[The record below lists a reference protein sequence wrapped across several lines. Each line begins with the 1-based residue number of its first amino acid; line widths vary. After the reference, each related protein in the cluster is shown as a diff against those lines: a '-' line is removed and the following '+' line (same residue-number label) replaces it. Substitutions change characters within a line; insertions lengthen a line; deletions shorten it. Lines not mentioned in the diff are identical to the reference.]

1 MAHIPGH
8 SNSYGDLSRG
18 NFYDGPEIRMP
29 DFSDA
34 FSGIDEKYLQ
44 FAPTYDDYMEKYI
57 GAEYDLQG
65 QEYGLAG
72 EIYQMAED
80 RAVFETDER
89 DRQRASA
96 ADTLSLSLR
105 GMGQQMGS
113 TLASAQDSA
122 YNIFSQGEQVASG
135 GLGARTNLTTRAMSS
150 IEDSTQASLM
160 GQAMSGI
167 QAKSNY
173 EDALANLSGQAFSSA
188 QALEQA
194 GISYDAAGIGYERA
208 GIKRDQQ
215 MEQLVKDYE
224 DEMYDYLLMLGENF
238 DIWGTGPSTV
248 PNQPDILDRPEYDP
262 NDDGAGNNQGLGGF
276 NNTGMTYEELLELY
290 GGGNKTIPTGGGG
303 GGTTMPRTGP

>member
-1 MAHIPGH
+1 MAHTIGH
-8 SNSYGDLSRG
+8 IEL
-18 NFYDGPEIRMP
+18 P

-34 FSGIDEKYLQ
+34 LSGIDEKYLQ

-89 DRQRASA
+89 DRQRTSA

-135 GLGARTNLTTRAMSS
+135 GLGARSNLTTRAMSS

-160 GQAMSGI
+160 NQAMSGI

-173 EDALANLSGQAFSSA
+173 ENTLANLSGQAFSSA

-215 MEQLVKDYE
+215 MEGLVKDYE

-238 DIWGTGPSTV
+238 DIWGGGGS
-248 PNQPDILDRPEYDP
+248 NQPNYIPITERPEYDP
-262 NDDGAGNNQGLGGF
+262 NEDGIRDNNPPPGLGGF
-276 NNTGMTYEELLELY
+276 NNTGMTYEELLALY
-290 GGGNKTIPTGGGG
+290 GGVRDAPSS
-303 GGTTMPRTGP
+303 GGTTGIGGRTGP

>member
-1 MAHIPGH
+1 MAHTIGH
-8 SNSYGDLSRG
+8 IEL
-18 NFYDGPEIRMP
+18 P

-34 FSGIDEKYLQ
+34 LSGIDEKYLQ

-89 DRQRASA
+89 DRQRTSAS
-96 ADTLSLSLR
+96 DTLSLSLR

-122 YNIFSQGEQVASG
+122 YNIFSQGEQVTSG
-135 GLGARTNLTTRAMSS
+135 GLGTRSNLTTRAMSS

-160 GQAMSGI
+160 NQAMSGI

-173 EDALANLSGQAFSSA
+173 EDTLSNLSGQAFSSA

-215 MEQLVKDYE
+215 MEGLVKDYE

-238 DIWGTGPSTV
+238 DIWGGGGS
-248 PNQPDILDRPEYDP
+248 NQPNYIPITERPEYDP
-262 NDDGAGNNQGLGGF
+262 NDDGIRDNNPPPGLGGF
-276 NNTGMTYEELLELY
+276 NNTGMTYEELLALY
-290 GGGNKTIPTGGGG
+290 GGVKDAPSS
-303 GGTTMPRTGP
+303 GGTTGIGGRTGP

>member
-1 MAHIPGH
+1 MAHTIGH
-8 SNSYGDLSRG
+8 IEL
-18 NFYDGPEIRMP
+18 P

-34 FSGIDEKYLQ
+34 LSGIDEKYLQ

-89 DRQRASA
+89 DRQRTSA

-135 GLGARTNLTTRAMSS
+135 GLGARSNLTTRAMSS

-160 GQAMSGI
+160 NQAMSGI

-173 EDALANLSGQAFSSA
+173 ENTLANLSGQAFSSA

-215 MEQLVKDYE
+215 MEGLVKDYE

-238 DIWGTGPSTV
+238 YIWWGGGS
-248 PNQPDILDRPEYDP
+248 NQPNYIPITERPEYDP
-262 NDDGAGNNQGLGGF
+262 NDDGIRDNNPPPGLGGF
-276 NNTGMTYEELLELY
+276 NNTGMTYEELLALY
-290 GGGNKTIPTGGGG
+290 GGVRDEPSS
-303 GGTTMPRTGP
+303 GGTTGIGGRTGP

>member
-1 MAHIPGH
+1 MAHTIGH
-8 SNSYGDLSRG
+8 IEL
-18 NFYDGPEIRMP
+18 P

-34 FSGIDEKYLQ
+34 LSGIDEKYLQ

-89 DRQRASA
+89 DRQRTSA

-135 GLGARTNLTTRAMSS
+135 GLGARSNLTTRAMSS

-160 GQAMSGI
+160 NQAMSGI

-173 EDALANLSGQAFSSA
+173 EDTLANLSGQAFSSA

-215 MEQLVKDYE
+215 MEGLVKDYE

-238 DIWGTGPSTV
+238 DIWGGGGS
-248 PNQPDILDRPEYDP
+248 NQPNYIPITERPEYDP
-262 NDDGAGNNQGLGGF
+262 NDDGIRDNNPPPGLGGF
-276 NNTGMTYEELLELY
+276 NNTGMTYEELLALY
-290 GGGNKTIPTGGGG
+290 GGRTTTPSG
-303 GGTTMPRTGP
+303 GGTTGIGVRTGP